1 MEQVQSKP
9 KGVHHEAGVLFT
21 TGCCR
26 CWEVMSFHGCVHAKR
41 GTDFTKC
48 TEATPAQEISEHQ
61 VVGCQKNNLWKY
73 VLPCSYTWSHPEHC
87 QNQDMRLHSQ
97 YSLSH
102 VLSSQELFH
111 TPWKQYLLFPSVHTR
126 QLLVFKYDQYHPNP
140 WSLTSVSCQS
150 LRLRFPNWPRTS
162 NAISITHSLQGLW
175 HQLHI
180 NPGNALVLLPQAPH
194 QEPQIPQ
201 VRFGRWKEG
210 VKAGRSDLGKE
221 EYLK

>member
-1 MEQVQSKP
+1 MFYL
-9 KGVHHEAGVLFT
+9 VLIPDVT
-21 TGCCR
+21 LSTARIRTWGYTASTASL
-26 CWEVMSFHGCVHAKR
+26 MSCHPRSCSILHGSN
-41 GTDFTKC
+41 
-48 TEATPAQEISEHQ
+48 IS
-61 VVGCQKNNLWKY
+61 
-73 VLPCSYTWSHPEHC
+73 
-87 QNQDMRLHSQ
+87 
-97 YSLSH
+97 
-102 VLSSQELFH
+102 
-111 TPWKQYLLFPSVHTR
+111 PSVHSR

-150 LRLRFPNWPRTS
+150 LRLRFPNWAWTS
-162 NAISITHSLQGLW
+162 SAISITHSLQGLW

-201 VRFGRWKEG
+201 VRSGRWKEG